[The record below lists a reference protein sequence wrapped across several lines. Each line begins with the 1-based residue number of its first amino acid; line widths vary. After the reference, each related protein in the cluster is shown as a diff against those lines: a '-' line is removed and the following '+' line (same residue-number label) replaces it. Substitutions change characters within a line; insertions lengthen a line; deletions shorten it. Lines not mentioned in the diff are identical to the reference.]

1 MISSINKF
9 KGLSEQVDIVNTV
22 YDLAI
27 DFRGPRTIARNTN
40 ESNTDRLELWL
51 NSEQGDSVGDPIGGG
66 VVKNLIGKI
75 LNTENLKYYE
85 DLIRD
90 RLKKEFEGELD
101 VLSVELLPHKILRTV
116 TVNVIAID
124 KLTGNITSTTATTR

>member
-75 LNTENLKYYE
+75 LNAENLKYYE

>member
-51 NSEQGDSVGDPIGGG
+51 NSEQGDSVGDPVGGG

-124 KLTGNITSTTATTR
+124 RLTGNITSTTATAR

>member
-101 VLSVELLPHKILRTV
+101 VLSVELLPHKILRTI

-124 KLTGNITSTTATTR
+124 RLTGNITSTTATAR

>member
-66 VVKNLIGKI
+66 VVKSLIGKI

-124 KLTGNITSTTATTR
+124 RLTGNITSTTATTR

>member
-124 KLTGNITSTTATTR
+124 RLTGNITSTTATAR

>member
-124 KLTGNITSTTATTR
+124 RLTGNITSTTATTR

>member
-51 NSEQGDSVGDPIGGG
+51 NSEQGDSVGNPIGGG

-124 KLTGNITSTTATTR
+124 RLTGNITSTTATTR

>member
-66 VVKNLIGKI
+66 VVKNLIRKI
-75 LNTENLKYYE
+75 LNAENLKYYE

>member
-1 MISSINKF
+1 M
-9 KGLSEQVDIVNTV
+9 
-22 YDLAI
+22 
-27 DFRGPRTIARNTN
+27 
-40 ESNTDRLELWL
+40 
-51 NSEQGDSVGDPIGGG
+51 
-66 VVKNLIGKI
+66 
-75 LNTENLKYYE
+75 NTEKQKYDE

-124 KLTGNITSTTATTR
+124 RLTGNITSTTATAR

>member
-27 DFRGPRTIARNTN
+27 DFRGPRTIARNIN

-124 KLTGNITSTTATTR
+124 RLTGNITSTTATTR

>member
-1 MISSINKF
+1 M
-9 KGLSEQVDIVNTV
+9 
-22 YDLAI
+22 
-27 DFRGPRTIARNTN
+27 
-40 ESNTDRLELWL
+40 
-51 NSEQGDSVGDPIGGG
+51 
-66 VVKNLIGKI
+66 
-75 LNTENLKYYE
+75 NTENLKYYE

-124 KLTGNITSTTATTR
+124 RLTGNITSTTATTR